1 MPNMDQYND
10 LGQPEIDRRGLVTQS
25 FAEKVR
31 ATRAA
36 EQWERYDSIVIGGLD
51 ANGNGPRNLDDG
63 WFNSWNQFSQ
73 ATRFTFFSRRQ
84 EQVGF
89 AFTNQPTERTD
100 WAQDLFQMG
109 VEFHAPVGMGDLE
122 SDANDETTVPMLFV
136 NDLPN
141 KSSFRVRLADAD
153 EIVMAPGSHFPS
165 GYGVVDSF
173 SSAAAAPTT
182 YGGHQGNAHVS
193 NTWKWPEPIMLAAQA
208 KITVIGEVD
217 NPLRDL
223 LEGLPGPG
231 SKLIPDG
238 AGGQIQ
244 YPNWYIIRVFLRGPR
259 YLQLRGARSAA
270 G

>member
-1 MPNMDQYND
+1 MPNMDIYSD
-10 LGQPEIDRRGLVTQS
+10 LGKPDIDRRGIVAQG
-25 FAEKVR
+25 FAAQVR

-36 EQWERYDSIVIGGLD
+36 EQWERYDSIVIGDG
-51 ANGNGPRNLDDG
+51 ANNLDDG
-63 WFNSWNQFSQ
+63 WFNTWQAFAQ

-109 VEFHAPVGMGDLE
+109 IEFVSPVGIGQVENDP
-122 SDANDETTVPMLFV
+122 NDEQITPMFFTTDF
-136 NDLPN
+136 PN
-141 KSSFRVRLADAD
+141 KTSFRVRLADAD

-165 GYGVVDSF
+165 GFGVEQLMV
-173 SSAAAAPTT
+173 SAGAAPTVFP
-182 YGGHQGNAHVS
+182 GNQGAAHVS
-193 NTWKWPEPIMLAAQA
+193 NTWKWPEPVMLAAQA
-208 KITVIGEVD
+208 KVTVIGEVD
-217 NPLRDL
+217 NPARDL
-223 LEGLPGPG
+223 LERLPGPG

-238 AGGQIQ
+238 QGDQIT
-244 YPNWYIIRVFLRGPR
+244 YPNWYVIRVMLRGPR